1 MHYYNR
7 NLFEFLNDEEEE
19 EEEGEIVEEV
29 IMTMWGPAIGK
40 LNWAEEME
48 REENK
53 KLKSYFRFEISTNTY
68 NAVLA
73 DPLAK
78 CSRP

>member
-1 MHYYNR
+1 MPHYKR
-7 NLFEFLNDEEEE
+7 NLFELLNDE

-48 REENK
+48 HKENK
-53 KLKSYFRFEISTNTY
+53 KLKSYFRYEIPTNTY
-68 NAVLA
+68 HAVLA

-78 CSRP
+78 CSRL

>member
-1 MHYYNR
+1 MPYYKR
-7 NLFEFLNDEEEE
+7 NLFELLNDEE

-53 KLKSYFRFEISTNTY
+53 KLKSYFRYKMPTNTY
-68 NAVLA
+68 HAVVA

>member
-1 MHYYNR
+1 MAPQHWITMPYYNR
-7 NLFEFLNDEEEE
+7 NLFEFLNDEE

-53 KLKSYFRFEISTNTY
+53 KLKYY
-68 NAVLA
+68 KVL
-73 DPLAK
+73 
-78 CSRP
+78 RNMT

>member
-1 MHYYNR
+1 MPYYNR
-7 NLFEFLNDEEEE
+7 NLFEFLNDE

-48 REENK
+48 HKENK
-53 KLKSYFRFEISTNTY
+53 KMKSYFRYEIPTNTY
-68 NAVLA
+68 HAVLA